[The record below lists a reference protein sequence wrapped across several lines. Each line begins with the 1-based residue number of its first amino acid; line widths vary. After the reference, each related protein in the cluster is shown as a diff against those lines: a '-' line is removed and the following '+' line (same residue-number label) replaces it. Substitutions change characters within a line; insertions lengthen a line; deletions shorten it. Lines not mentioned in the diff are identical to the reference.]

1 MKKTIKSLLE
11 SLEEAPRAEE
21 AKRHLAEIARRLE
34 AVEPGSR
41 EDALLSNRAADLAL
55 TAGDR
60 DLALRYYGRSIDAY
74 MALRQFDAST
84 AVCRKLL
91 RLVPDVVRARCT
103 LSWLCLGKGHL
114 DQARQHLELYVT
126 AARRSGRQAM
136 AKQQLRLMA
145 QYARDGGLRSYIATQ
160 LRELGDSEGA
170 GVLEAWSET
179 VPTPEQIGWDPVVF
193 AALLTPDELRQAHE
207 LGIALE
213 APQAD
218 EEDLPLY
225 WPGEEDDAR

>member
-1 MKKTIKSLLE
+1 LKRTIRNLIE
-11 SLEEAPRAEE
+11 SLGDSPRADE
-21 AKRHLAEIARRLE
+21 ARRHFAELTRRLE
-34 AVEPGSR
+34 GVEPGSR

-60 DLALRYYGRSIDAY
+60 DEALKYYGRSIDAY

-126 AARRSGRQAM
+126 AARRSGRQSM

-145 QYARDGGLRSYIATQ
+145 QYARDGALRNYIAAQ
-160 LRELGDSEGA
+160 LRELGDKEGA

-207 LGIALE
+207 LGIELE
-213 APQAD
+213 APPVD
-218 EEDLPLY
+218 EDDLPLY
-225 WPGEEDDAR
+225 WPGEEDE